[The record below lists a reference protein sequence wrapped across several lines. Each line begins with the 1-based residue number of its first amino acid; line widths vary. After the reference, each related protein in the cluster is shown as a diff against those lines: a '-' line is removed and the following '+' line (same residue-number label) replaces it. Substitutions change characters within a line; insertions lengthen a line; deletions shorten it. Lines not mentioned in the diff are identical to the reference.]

1 MHRVLIFAGT
11 TEGRELA
18 EFCAAN
24 QIAADVS
31 TATEYGS
38 SLLPAG
44 IGVLS
49 GRLNAE
55 GICSLLRRGQYTVV
69 IDATHP
75 YAKEATHNIRSAC
88 QLLEIPY
95 WRLLRKPLP
104 VFGESVTSLEEMTA
118 LLNQSDDPVLSTL
131 GSKSVP
137 ALTAVQHFHE
147 RIWLR
152 LLPSDTV
159 LSECVQLGFDPE
171 KLIFEKGPFDTK
183 QNLAHIRQSSA
194 KILLTKES
202 GTIGGYPDKAEA
214 AKIAEIR
221 MITLCRPPEAESG
234 YYEPEIKTMLL
245 RIKENDLR

>member
-1 MHRVLIFAGT
+1 
-11 TEGRELA
+11 
-18 EFCAAN
+18 
-24 QIAADVS
+24 
-31 TATEYGS
+31 
-38 SLLPAG
+38 
-44 IGVLS
+44 
-49 GRLNAE
+49 
-55 GICSLLRRGQYTVV
+55 V

-88 QLLEIPY
+88 QLLEITY

-131 GSKSVP
+131 GSKSVLT
-137 ALTAVQHFHE
+137 LTAVQHFHE

-171 KLIFEKGPFDTK
+171 KLIFEKGPFDIK

-202 GTIGGYPDKAEA
+202 GTIGGYPEKAEA
-214 AKIAEIR
+214 AKIAKIR
-221 MITLCRPPEAESG
+221 MITLCRPPEAKSG